1 MILLVKL
8 FESLPSCLFD
18 AKRVHETEVDERK
31 REFASFVKS
40 VQESLSELF
49 SSSRITTELVVL
61 PCHTSPRQRIPYQKF
76 WGLVKCLLVL
86 SPGGGGGGGTP
97 YTLDDRHIF

>member
-1 MILLVKL
+1 MLREFMKL
-8 FESLPSCLFD
+8 RLM
-18 AKRVHETEVDERK
+18 RK

-61 PCHTSPRQRIPYQKF
+61 PCHTSPRQRIRYQKL

-86 SPGGGGGGGTP
+86 SPGGGGVYSLYSG
-97 YTLDDRHIF
+97 

>member
-8 FESLPSCLFD
+8 FESLLSCLFD

-49 SSSRITTELVVL
+49 SSSRITTVL
-61 PCHTSPRQRIPYQKF
+61 PCHTSPRQRIRYQKS

-86 SPGGGGGGGTP
+86 SPGGGGCTP
-97 YTLDDRHIF
+97 YTPDDRHIF